1 MGSARDIL
9 KRKGVAKAEK
19 KRGRRAADGA
29 IGSYVH
35 TGNSIGVL
43 VKVNSETDFV
53 GRSDEFQTLVHDIAM
68 QIAASE
74 GIKRVDTSHVS
85 QQEREE
91 LEQEE
96 WQREDLEGKPD
107 DVKQKVVNGRVDKR
121 LQDGTL
127 MESEFIKDPSKTV
140 GEHVKEKVA
149 ALGENIV
156 VRRFMRYDLGA
167 GIEKPAAPSFAEEVA
182 EQAAGQHR
190 QDFLG
195 AWLYVW
201 GLYVV
206 LRCFSS

>member
-1 MGSARDIL
+1 
-9 KRKGVAKAEK
+9 
-19 KRGRRAADGA
+19 
-29 IGSYVH
+29 
-35 TGNSIGVL
+35 
-43 VKVNSETDFV
+43 
-53 GRSDEFQTLVHDIAM
+53 
-68 QIAASE
+68 
-74 GIKRVDTSHVS
+74 VDTSHVS

-182 EQAAGQHR
+182 EQAAGN
-190 QDFLG
+190 F
-195 AWLYVW
+195 
-201 GLYVV
+201 
-206 LRCFSS
+206 